1 MKPSWDGPMAR
12 KETGT
17 ATTTSGHIQFTHRQV
32 LIILSGLLLGI
43 LLAAMDQTIVAT
55 ALPTIVGDLHGL
67 SNLSWIVTAYLLT
80 STAAVPLYGKLG
92 DLYGRKH
99 LFQFAIVIFLI
110 GSALSGLSQNMGQLI
125 AFRALQGIG
134 GGGLIVLAQAIIGDI
149 VSPRE
154 RGRYQGYIGSA
165 FGLASVVGPL
175 LGGFFSDYASWR
187 WIFYVN
193 IPIGIIALVVTSY
206 VLNLPYRRVEHS
218 VDYLGSSFLVA
229 FIVSTLLIT
238 VWAGIQYSW
247 DSPEIIG
254 LGVMSIILLIAFIRQ
269 ERRALEPVLP
279 LRLFRNSIF
288 SIVNIVGFIIGMAM
302 FGTMIFI
309 PVYLQIVKGMSAT
322 MSGILLFPMIVGLMM
337 TTVGSGIAIPKTGRY
352 KIFPIL
358 GTGLLTV
365 GMILLATLSGATS
378 NVLILLYMLL
388 VGIGIGFVMQ
398 VLVIVIQNAVEH
410 QDLGTATSSA
420 SFFRSIGGTFGTSIF
435 GAVFASQVARR
446 MPQDVHT
453 GALSGMSPTTLMSDG
468 PAQLRELPATIH
480 AGVIE
485 AFAKSIDT
493 VFFWAV
499 PLVALA
505 FIVAWFLREVPLRD
519 RAFMGRAV
527 AESAEEGIGGPY
539 VAPSD

>member
-1 MKPSWDGPMAR
+1 MAR

-17 ATTTSGHIQFTHRQV
+17 ATTTSGHTEFTHRQV

-165 FGLASVVGPL
+165 FGLASVAGPL
-175 LGGFFSDYASWR
+175 LGGVFSDYASWR

-193 IPIGIIALVVTSY
+193 IPIGIIALIVTSY

-218 VDYLGSSFLVA
+218 VDYLGSAFLVA

-238 VWAGIQYSW
+238 VWAGTQYAW

-254 LGVMSIILLIAFIRQ
+254 LGVMSIVLLIAFIRQ
-269 ERRALEPVLP
+269 EQRAKEPVLP

-288 SIVNIVGFIIGMAM
+288 SIVNIVGFIIGLAM

-309 PVYLQIVKGMSAT
+309 PVYLQVVKGMSAT
-322 MSGILLFPMIVGLMM
+322 MSGILLFPMIVGLMT
-337 TTVGSGIAIPKTGRY
+337 TTVGSGIAITKTGRY

-365 GMILLATLSGATS
+365 GMILMATLSGATS
-378 NVLILLYMLL
+378 NLLILLYMLL

-410 QDLGTATSSA
+410 KDLGTATSSA

-435 GAVFASQVARR
+435 GAIFASQVARL

-453 GALSGMSPTTLMSDG
+453 GALSGMSPTSLMSDG
-468 PAQLRELPATIH
+468 PAQLRELPAAVHI
-480 AGVIE
+480 GVVE
-485 AFAKSIDT
+485 AFAKSIDS
-493 VFFWAV
+493 VFFWAI

-519 RAFMGRAV
+519 RAFMGRAA
-527 AESAEEGIGGPY
+527 AEAAEEGIGGPY

>member
-1 MKPSWDGPMAR
+1 
-12 KETGT
+12 
-17 ATTTSGHIQFTHRQV
+17 
-32 LIILSGLLLGI
+32 
-43 LLAAMDQTIVAT
+43 
-55 ALPTIVGDLHGL
+55 
-67 SNLSWIVTAYLLT
+67 
-80 STAAVPLYGKLG
+80 
-92 DLYGRKH
+92 
-99 LFQFAIVIFLI
+99 
-110 GSALSGLSQNMGQLI
+110 
-125 AFRALQGIG
+125 
-134 GGGLIVLAQAIIGDI
+134 
-149 VSPRE
+149 
-154 RGRYQGYIGSA
+154 
-165 FGLASVVGPL
+165 
-175 LGGFFSDYASWR
+175 
-187 WIFYVN
+187 
-193 IPIGIIALVVTSY
+193 
-206 VLNLPYRRVEHS
+206 
-218 VDYLGSSFLVA
+218 
-229 FIVSTLLIT
+229 
-238 VWAGIQYSW
+238 
-247 DSPEIIG
+247 
-254 LGVMSIILLIAFIRQ
+254 
-269 ERRALEPVLP
+269 
-279 LRLFRNSIF
+279 
-288 SIVNIVGFIIGMAM
+288 VNIVGFIIGMAM

-337 TTVGSGIAIPKTGRY
+337 TTVGSGIAITKTGRY

-410 QDLGTATSSA
+410 RDLGTATSSA

-493 VFFWAV
+493 VFFWAI

-519 RAFMGRAV
+519 RAFMGRAA